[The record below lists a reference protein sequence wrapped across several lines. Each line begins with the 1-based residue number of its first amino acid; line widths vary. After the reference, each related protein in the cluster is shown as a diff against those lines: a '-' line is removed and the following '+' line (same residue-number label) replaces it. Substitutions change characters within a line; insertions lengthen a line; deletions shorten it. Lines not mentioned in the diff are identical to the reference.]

1 MGLTNKCL
9 TMNYVYGFN
18 NEGARYLMQEI
29 PSKIKNTT
37 RIQRSIKA
45 VSYFENLDIQT
56 YQKNLRSKFPKNR
69 SKIEIR
75 LVIFLT
81 LLLLPCITGDCCE
94 VGALNNST
102 G

>member
-1 MGLTNKCL
+1 
-9 TMNYVYGFN
+9 MNYVYGFN

-81 LLLLPCITGDCCE
+81 LLLLPCTTGDWCE